1 MAKKSEKRV
10 RPSSAKRHALTRE
23 LSGLVFACVLLATF
37 LPISASHIAADL
49 ASRNGDLMSADSLTF
64 SAFVAAICF
73 AGALLAGT
81 VFIYFWQ
88 KRTLAPLIDINN
100 MLIEKGDLSSDQVV
114 QLSRNDIR
122 QTAAILKET
131 FDEAASLKEEAARFQ
146 LVSDATDHAVVVT
159 DADGYLIWVNPGFTE
174 MTGYE
179 PEEVVGRKPGHF
191 LRAPEADPSTA
202 AKINR
207 GLREL
212 TGFDAET
219 LNMRKDGTRFWA
231 RIEVRP
237 SFDDNGNLQ
246 HFIGVERDIT
256 EEKRTHAALESN
268 RKELQ
273 QRIVDLQTAKSELEE
288 ERSKL
293 AAFASELSM
302 AKDAAENANRAK
314 SEFLATI
321 SHELRTPMN
330 GVLGMADLLINS
342 PLNSE
347 QQDHARAIRESGKS
361 LLVLLNDI
369 LDLSRLEESGLELEY
384 VEVRLSDVVT
394 TVLDVMGANAREKDL
409 ELVTE
414 IDPAIPEIV
423 MGDPTRMRQ
432 ILFNLTSNAIK
443 FTDTGRITVRVAPD
457 PESGADFISCSVT
470 DTGIG
475 IAEDAQKR
483 LFERFSQAD
492 SSISRTHGGTGLGLA
507 ICRELAELMGGT
519 IEVES
524 ELGKGSA
531 FKVSLPLSVP
541 DDRSHPAPAEAKD
554 TGTINNAPAST
565 DAAVPSDTPAGWRV
579 LVAEDQPINAKLIKA
594 IMDRLGHEIKVATNG
609 VEVIKELR
617 EDTFDLVLMDIQMPE
632 MDGVLATK
640 VIRSS
645 DADWKEIPIIA
656 LTAHAMAGTRETYL
670 QAGMDGFVSKPIS
683 IDLLVDE
690 MNRVMIEKGRE
701 PLPSASAALD
711 EKAPAA
717 KADAPD
723 AQQEEAAEP
732 DVEAFL
738 TDLLDDIEESEEK
751 EKKNSSVA

>member
-1 MAKKSEKRV
+1 MLAKKSENRV
-10 RPSSAKRHALTRE
+10 RLSSAKRHALTRE
-23 LSGLVFACVLLATF
+23 LSGIALACVLFATF
-37 LPISASHIAADL
+37 LPVSASHIAADL
-49 ASRNGDLMSADSLTF
+49 ASGNGDVTSAESLAF
-64 SAFVAAICF
+64 SAFVAALCF
-73 AGALLAGT
+73 VCAFLAGAI
-81 VFIYFWQ
+81 FIYFWQ

-100 MLIEKGDLSSDQVV
+100 MLIENGDLSSDQVSL
-114 QLSRNDIR
+114 LSRNDIR

-131 FDEAASLKEEAARFQ
+131 FQDASLLKEEAGRFQ
-146 LVSDATDHAVVVT
+146 LVAEATDHAVVVT

-179 PEEVVGRKPGHF
+179 PDEVIGRKPGHF
-191 LRAPEADPSTA
+191 LRAPESDPSTA

-219 LNMRKDGTRFWA
+219 LNMRKDGTRFWT

-237 SFDDNGNLQ
+237 AFDDNGDLK

-256 EEKRTHAALESN
+256 EKKRTHAALEAN

-273 QRIVDLQTAKSELEE
+273 QRIVDLQTAKAELEE

-293 AAFASELSM
+293 ASFASELSM

-394 TVLDVMGANAREKDL
+394 TVLDVMGANAREKNL
-409 ELVTE
+409 EIVTE
-414 IDPAIPEIV
+414 IDPATPEIV

-457 PESGADFISCSVT
+457 TAGGPDFISCSVT

-507 ICRELAELMGGT
+507 ICRELAELMGGA

-524 ELGKGSA
+524 ELGKGST

-541 DDRSHPAPAEAKD
+541 REKSDPTPTQTQDTDTVTEAPA
-554 TGTINNAPAST
+554 
-565 DAAVPSDTPAGWRV
+565 DTPAGWRV
-579 LVAEDQPINAKLIKA
+579 LIAEDQPINAKLIKA
-594 IMDRLGHEIKVATNG
+594 IMDRLGHEIKVAPNG
-609 VEVIKELR
+609 VEVIKALR

-690 MNRVMIEKGRE
+690 MNRVMVEKGRE

-711 EKAPAA
+711 A
-717 KADAPD
+717 KPADAKTDARD
-723 AQQEEAAEP
+723 AQQDETAEP

-738 TDLLDDIEESEEK
+738 SDLLDDIEESDEK
-751 EKKNSSVA
+751 ENKNSSVA